1 MNVIEFTGDPMLQLE
16 KFEDMDKNIFYL
28 NSESMEEIKSYSEE
42 LKENIPQFFK
52 DKNSSFI
59 LFAEGGIDEDGN
71 EFPDTYIGI
80 RNTENKDYPYCI
92 SAIYA
97 SDFQYASPEN
107 GEPIFLKKNNQKTRK
122 K

>member
-1 MNVIEFTGDPMLQLE
+1 MNIIEFNGDPMLQLE
-16 KFEDMDKNIFYL
+16 KFEDMGKYKFYL
-28 NSESMEEIKSYSEE
+28 NQEALDEIKSYSQN
-42 LKENIPQFFK
+42 LSENIPQFFS

-59 LFAEGGIDEDGN
+59 LFVEGGIDEEGN

-80 RNTENKDYPYCI
+80 SETQNEEYPFCF

-97 SDFQYASPEN
+97 SDFQYTRPES
-107 GEPIFLKKNNQKTRK
+107 GETIFLKKSSQKLK